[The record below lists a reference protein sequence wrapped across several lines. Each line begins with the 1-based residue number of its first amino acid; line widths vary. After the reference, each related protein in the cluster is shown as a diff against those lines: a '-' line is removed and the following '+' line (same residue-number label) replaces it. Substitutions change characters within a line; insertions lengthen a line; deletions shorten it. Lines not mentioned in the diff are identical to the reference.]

1 MKKKL
6 IELIQARNKPY
17 GIIVRKMDF
26 PSTASR
32 GEVIRILQGAQGTTH
47 PVSMPLLAYKVFPDG
62 REELLRG
69 MRFRGFNA
77 KSLKDILAVGDD
89 ATVFDFIDNSSPFSM
104 VDGGDSYTTETS
116 IVAPSIIIDDLE
128 LHPVDDELP
137 KLPVVPAPELVK

>member
-1 MKKKL
+1 
-6 IELIQARNKPY
+6 
-17 GIIVRKMDF
+17 
-26 PSTASR
+26 
-32 GEVIRILQGAQGTTH
+32 
-47 PVSMPLLAYKVFPDG
+47 
-62 REELLRG
+62 